1 MKNMPLILAALGGV
15 VIFFLWNQRRTRAAI
30 PAPTPQLS
38 PPPAPAAL
46 LEYGD
51 VGEETYAAGLF

>member
-1 MKNMPLILAALGGV
+1 MKNMPLIIAALGGV
-15 VIFFLWNQRRTRAAI
+15 VIYFLWNQQRTRAAV
-30 PAPTPQLS
+30 PATAPQLA

-51 VGEETYAAGLF
+51 VGEETYSAGLY